1 MFFVRKMIFY
11 PNAKINIGLNI
22 ISKRIDG
29 YHNLNS
35 IFYPIFDVY
44 DILEVVKSK
53 KFEFTTSGIGIDC
66 VPEKNLC
73 YKVYTYFKEKYDIPN
88 IKIHLH
94 KNIPIRSGLGG
105 GSSDA
110 TFTIKAINNLFEL
123 GLERN
128 MLESISAKIGSDCP
142 FFISNKPKYV
152 AGTGEILSD
161 IDLNLSD
168 YDIQIYMPKIKI
180 STRDAFDKILPNHN
194 NDGKILKNIA
204 KPIHL
209 WKNHIHNDF
218 EALHSSKSKIIK
230 IKQTAYDNG
239 AIYASMTGTGSAVYA
254 FFEKC

>member
-1 MFFVRKMIFY
+1 MIFY

-94 KNIPIRSGLGG
+94 KNIPIGSGLGG

-152 AGTGEILSD
+152 AGTGDILSD
-161 IDLNLSD
+161 IDLNLSN

-218 EALHSSKSKIIK
+218 EALHNSKSKIIK

>member
-1 MFFVRKMIFY
+1 MIFY
-11 PNAKINIGLNI
+11 PNAKINIGLNV

-53 KFEFTTSGIGIDC
+53 KIEFTTSGIGIDC

-94 KNIPIRSGLGG
+94 KNIPVGSGLGG

-110 TFTIKAINNLFEL
+110 AFTIKAINNLFEL
-123 GLERN
+123 GLNNYELR
-128 MLESISAKIGSDCP
+128 SISDKIGSDCP

-152 AGTGEILSD
+152 TGCGDVLND
-161 IDLNLSD
+161 IHLNLSN
-168 YDIQIYMPKIKI
+168 YKIQIYMPKIKI
-180 STRDAFDKILPNHN
+180 STRDAFDKILPNQN

-218 EALHSSKSKIIK
+218 EAYITV
-230 IKQTAYDNG
+230 KQNN
-239 AIYASMTGTGSAVYA
+239 
-254 FFEKC
+254 